1 MSAKVRFYRARD
13 WRASPLHRVFSINTA
28 LGYRATAA
36 LVMIRI
42 SKSNPGDLI
51 IRYL

>member
-13 WRASPLHRVFSINTA
+13 WRVSLLHRVFSINTV
-28 LGYRATAA
+28 LGYRAIAA

-42 SKSNPGDLI
+42 SKSNPGDPI